1 MTGNDQALSPKQE
14 MLIAELIG
22 GNNITIAAKV
32 AGIGDKTARRW
43 LKLPHFQ
50 QAYKA
55 AQKQVFETALAALLL
70 KVEKAVDTLD
80 RNMDSVEAPAAAQIR
95 AAQIVLE
102 QANNV
107 HKMREMEER
116 LGALENLV
124 TQPRGRDWRVVS

>member
-14 MLIAELIG
+14 MLIAELIA
-22 GNNITIAAKV
+22 GNNITIAARLADV
-32 AGIGDKTARRW
+32 GDKTARRW

-107 HKMREMEER
+107 HKMRELEEK
-116 LGALENLV
+116 LVELEKLV
-124 TQPRGRDWRVVS
+124 TQPRGTNWRVVS

>member
-1 MTGNDQALSPKQE
+1 MTGNDQALSAKQE
-14 MLIAELIG
+14 MLIAVLIA

-80 RNMDSVEAPAAAQIR
+80 RNMDSELTPAATQVR
-95 AAQIVLE
+95 AAQIVIEQATNIHKMNELE
-102 QANNV
+102 QKIA
-107 HKMREMEER
+107 E
-116 LGALENLV
+116 LEKLV
-124 TQPRGRDWRVVS
+124 TQPRGTNWRVVS